1 MGFLNYINIRIAE
14 FFFSKRSRQDKD
26 FSASLHTCV
35 EESFTWKISSQFDT
49 FDFTKD
55 KIFLYKLTHIERNRI
70 CLEIKKSH
78 YGIWYISWEM
88 QSNDSNPFTI
98 NSTYDNIIVDFYL
111 NLTDEEKLAYCDV
124 ESLGNLIMDVG
135 DQAMDYNS
143 RLNVIWEFED

>member
-1 MGFLNYINIRIAE
+1 
-14 FFFSKRSRQDKD
+14 
-26 FSASLHTCV
+26 
-35 EESFTWKISSQFDT
+35 
-49 FDFTKD
+49 
-55 KIFLYKLTHIERNRI
+55 
-70 CLEIKKSH
+70 
-78 YGIWYISWEM
+78 M

-143 RLNVIWEFED
+143 RLNVI